1 METIQI
7 WLLVLVINGEMVE
20 KKTYEDRSSCM
31 FVGTRYAAQAAWMDP
46 PKDGER
52 PNPYEP
58 HRKINID
65 GFFCERFPREPEKV
79 SQIIPKCL
87 APSRQCS

>member
-1 METIQI
+1 METITM

-20 KKTYEDRSSCM
+20 RETYEDRSSCM

-46 PKDGER
+46 PKVDER
-52 PNPYEP
+52 PNPFTP

-65 GFFCERFPREPEKV
+65 GFFCERQEPEKV
-79 SQIIPKCL
+79 TQVMPKCL
-87 APSRQCS
+87 APMRQCS